1 MTLTLDELKDMLG
14 GDIINARIGPVL
26 KTKTSIIIEGCD
38 ELLFR
43 VFTKNKMFDYYEMWG
58 IADSDEIETLDKFY
72 SYFKEN
78 EEYFVSTDWEQN
90 PVWDISHLGL
100 ED

>member
-1 MTLTLDELKDMLG
+1 MKRTLEEIKSILG

-26 KTKTSIIIEGCD
+26 KTDTSIIIEGCD

-58 IADSDEIETLDKFY
+58 IVESDDIETLEKFY

-78 EEYFVSTDWEQN
+78 EDYYIDTDREQN
-90 PVWDISHLGL
+90 PVWDISHILG
-100 ED
+100 